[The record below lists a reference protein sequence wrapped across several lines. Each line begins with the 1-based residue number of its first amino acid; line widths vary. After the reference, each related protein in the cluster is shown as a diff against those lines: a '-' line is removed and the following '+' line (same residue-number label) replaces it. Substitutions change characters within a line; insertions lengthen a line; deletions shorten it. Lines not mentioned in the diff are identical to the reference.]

1 MPNESNA
8 RKMYPIIES
17 MWKSHIGVCQAVTH
31 LIIEC
36 TAFIDFLCTYTMAL
50 YPGLKNRYH
59 FLYGFFFKRSY
70 SRGLVL
76 LNLAQISSLKATSL
90 IN

>member
-1 MPNESNA
+1 
-8 RKMYPIIES
+8 
-17 MWKSHIGVCQAVTH
+17 MWKSQYTDSFPLFFFLTRILKVLVPKKKCTVTR

-59 FLYGFFFKRSY
+59 FLYGFF
-70 SRGLVL
+70 
-76 LNLAQISSLKATSL
+76 LKDHIL
-90 IN
+90 DG

>member
-1 MPNESNA
+1 
-8 RKMYPIIES
+8 
-17 MWKSHIGVCQAVTH
+17 MWKSQYTDSSPLFFFLTRILKVLVPKKKMHFVTH

-59 FLYGFFFKRSY
+59 FLYGFCFKDHILE
-70 SRGLVL
+70 G
-76 LNLAQISSLKATSL
+76 
-90 IN
+90 